1 MLAIRPPRSDA
12 RRAFFM
18 ERNIFKKN
26 YDDPVTFRVTPAL
39 RGVSRTKAYN
49 TENNL
54 QLKNTLIMGTIIG
67 LIIRGILSLAVANCA
82 ENNGKS
88 FGGYAALSFFVSPI
102 VGYIFAR

>member
-1 MLAIRPPRSDA
+1 MFSRTV
-12 RRAFFM
+12 
-18 ERNIFKKN
+18 RNFEKKF
-26 YDDPVTFRVTPAL
+26 DCPVTFRVTPAL
-39 RGVSRTKAYN
+39 RGVSRTEAYN